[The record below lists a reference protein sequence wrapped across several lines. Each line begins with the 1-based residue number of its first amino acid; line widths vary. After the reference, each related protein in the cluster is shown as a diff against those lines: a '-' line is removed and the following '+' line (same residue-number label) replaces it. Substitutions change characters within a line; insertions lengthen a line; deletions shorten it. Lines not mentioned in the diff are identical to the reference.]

1 MLLSALVQGYE
12 YETPQKTANS
22 NEVSLK
28 LVIFRIDKSL
38 MKFCT
43 NYLFLIQLFEFKALD
58 DPVIRK
64 IAQRL
69 GCTSAQVCIGY
80 ALSKDVLVV
89 TKTEKIERM
98 KENLHSIEISKLM
111 TPDDI
116 EAIDKLNRNQRIF
129 VDVYSIK

>member
-1 MLLSALVQGYE
+1 M
-12 YETPQKTANS
+12 
-22 NEVSLK
+22 
-28 LVIFRIDKSL
+28 
-38 MKFCT
+38 
-43 NYLFLIQLFEFKALD
+43 D

-64 IAQRL
+64 IAHRL
-69 GCTSAQVCIGY
+69 SCTSAQVCIGY

-98 KENLHSIEISKLM
+98 KENLDSIEISKMM

-116 EAIDKLNRNQRIF
+116 EAIDKLNRNQRMF